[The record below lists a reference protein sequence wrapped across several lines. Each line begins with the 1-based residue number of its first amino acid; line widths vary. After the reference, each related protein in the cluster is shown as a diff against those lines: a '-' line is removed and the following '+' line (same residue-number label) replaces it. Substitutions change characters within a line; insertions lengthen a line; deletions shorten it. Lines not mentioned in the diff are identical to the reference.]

1 MGGISFP
8 EWLSVVSNTDKQ
20 YADAMARGD
29 HGAAQAAVAQ
39 REAAFQ
45 SHQAE
50 IARVA
55 NLTQDQSSGGGGG
68 YSPPPPPPKPIN
80 PWITASNYVEPTGVK
95 QADPDI
101 IITAGEEPLSP
112 ELLLELQYED
122 LAGVELINISRS
134 DTIDGQNVIYSPVKN
149 LASLRRKYNPNNII
163 ALPAVSSSLFSKYA
177 IDLILRIGEDPA
189 TGLPYEPYFD
199 QNGDLVIEIEDV
211 REDEIVEIE
220 VDSSG
225 TINLVDFT

>member
-1 MGGISFP
+1 MDPAGKPYWVTG
-8 EWLSVVSNTDKQ
+8 
-20 YADAMARGD
+20 RD
-29 HGAAQAAVAQ
+29 HNQGY
-39 REAAFQ
+39 F
-45 SHQAE
+45 
-50 IARVA
+50 
-55 NLTQDQSSGGGGG
+55 DSGGSWITTPYNHGFSTGTPV
-68 YSPPPPPPKPIN
+68 PPPPPPKPPD
-80 PWITASNYVEPTGVK
+80 PWIRTSSFVPGVK

-101 IITAGEEPLSP
+101 IITAGEEPISP
-112 ELLLELQYED
+112 ELLLDLQYED

-134 DTIDGQNVIYSPVKN
+134 DIIDGQNVVYSPVKN

-199 QNGDLVIEIEDV
+199 ENGDLVIEIEDV

>member
-1 MGGISFP
+1 MSWYIENLQRSIEEHQRIIDADKP
-8 EWLSVVSNTDKQ
+8 E
-20 YADAMARGD
+20 Y
-29 HGAAQAAVAQ
+29 AQAQ
-39 REAAFQ
+39 QIINQHR
-45 SHQAE
+45 AE
-50 IARVA
+50 IARV
-55 NLTQDQSSGGGGG
+55 QSSVAPSPARDSGGGGGG

-163 ALPAVSSSLFSKYA
+163 ALPAISSSLFSKYA
-177 IDLILRIGEDPA
+177 IDLILRIGEDPV

-199 QNGDLVIEIEDV
+199 ENGNLVIEIEDV
-211 REDEIVEIE
+211 REDEIVEVE

>member
-1 MGGISFP
+1 MGASSDWRNAPHDQGYFDAGGT
-8 EWLSVVSNTDKQ
+8 WVVTPYN
-20 YADAMARGD
+20 
-29 HGAAQAAVAQ
+29 HGFSTGTPA
-39 REAAFQ
+39 
-45 SHQAE
+45 
-50 IARVA
+50 
-55 NLTQDQSSGGGGG
+55 
-68 YSPPPPPPKPIN
+68 PPPPPPKPPD
-80 PWITASNYVEPTGVK
+80 PWTRTSSFVEGVK

-101 IITAGEEPLSP
+101 IITAGEQPLSP

-134 DTIDGQNVIYSPVKN
+134 DIIDGQNVIYSPVKN

-177 IDLILRIGEDPA
+177 IDLILRIGENPV

-199 QNGDLVIEIEDV
+199 ENGDLVIEIEQIL
-211 REDEIVEIE
+211 EDEVIEVE

-225 TINLVDFT
+225 TINLVDFI

>member
-1 MGGISFP
+1 MSWYIENLQRSIEQHQRQVDQGTP
-8 EWLSVVSNTDKQ
+8 E
-20 YADAMARGD
+20 
-29 HGAAQAAVAQ
+29 AAQAQ
-39 REAAFQ
+39 QIINQHR
-45 SHQAE
+45 AE
-50 IARVA
+50 IARV
-55 NLTQDQSSGGGGG
+55 QSSAAPSPSPDSGGGGG

-134 DTIDGQNVIYSPVKN
+134 DIIDGQNVIYSPVKN
-149 LASLRRKYNPNNII
+149 LASLRRRYNPNNII

-199 QNGDLVIEIEDV
+199 ENGDLVIEIEDV